1 MSDPISNQPVIQ
13 LSNVAMQETIQ
24 KLLAS
29 GKGILA
35 ADARIKSMG
44 KRLEAIG
51 VEPTPENALKFR
63 GILFATPGI
72 GEFISGVILNDDTVC
87 NSLENKPVPKFLE
100 EKGITPIVKVDE
112 GIEPFGEGEEEITKG
127 LETLPQKLKE
137 YSGMGLKAT
146 KWRGVIKISDI
157 YPTEPFLEENFGRMI
172 KYAKLCQENGFVPII
187 EPEILLD
194 GNHTTT
200 RCEEVETKVLKILFE
215 KLKSG
220 GVNLT
225 KLILKTSMVL
235 PGKDSGVK
243 AAPLEVANVTL
254 RTLKAAVPSE
264 VPGIVFLSGGQT
276 PDQATD
282 NLNEISKLKGDVPWQ
297 ISFSYERA
305 LQEEAM
311 TWWAGKDEN
320 IAKAQEIFY
329 ERAKK
334 VSVAREGRF

>member
-13 LSNVAMQETIQ
+13 LSNIAMQETIQ

-63 GILFATPGI
+63 GILFATPG
-72 GEFISGVILNDDTVC
+72 
-87 NSLENKPVPKFLE
+87 
-100 EKGITPIVKVDE
+100 IVKVDE

-172 KYAKLCQENGFVPII
+172 KYAKLCQDNAFVPIV

-220 GVNLT
+220 GVDLT

-264 VPGIVFLSGGQT
+264 VPGIIFLSGGQT

-311 TWWAGKDEN
+311 TEWAGKDEN
-320 IAKAQEIFY
+320 IVKAQEAFY
-329 ERAKK
+329 ERVRN
-334 VSVAREGRF
+334 VSAAREGRL